1 MVEGIKNAFNG
12 MIDKFNEFGS
22 KISGWV
28 HGITDW
34 VADKFNAI
42 KDWWADLTGSAKKS
56 YNKSKTETY
65 NDTIAK
71 FANGGMADFTGPA
84 WLDGTKSAPEAVL
97 NASQTEAFMRFVKHL
112 DKLDA
117 NGSALGNT
125 SVNIESISFEVASMS
140 SKEDGEKAFDAF
152 VNRFKEIGSQT
163 GLSFNK
169 AKI

>member
-1 MVEGIKNAFNG
+1 MIGMFNKV
-12 MIDKFNEFGS
+12 IDKIGDFFNWLGKGIS
-22 KISGWV
+22 KVTEW
-28 HGITDW
+28 
-34 VADKFNAI
+34 
-42 KDWWADLTGSAKKS
+42 LTGKAASGANDAKANHINKLEPS
-56 YNKSKTETY
+56 YL
-65 NDTIAK
+65 
-71 FANGGMADFTGPA
+71 NGGLADFTGPA